1 MLVTQVSATTAGSHS
16 TFALVAA
23 IVPVADLADACGDD
37 PGLICEWVFDAT
49 DSARAAEVVD
59 WAIDRPLRIVLILVV
74 AWVINRIA
82 RRLISRFVDRL
93 VERTH
98 ERSPAEGAVDGD
110 VEGDVE
116 GAQALTAGGLL
127 LSRIQEQNE
136 RARQRTVTLGAVLR
150 SVATGVIYLLA
161 ALLVLG
167 ELDIN
172 LGPLLAGAGIAGI
185 AFGFGAQ
192 SLVRDFLAGIFIVIE
207 DQYGV
212 GDVVDVGEATGTVEE
227 VSLRTTRLR
236 DVHGTLW
243 VVPNGEIRRVA
254 NMSQLWAR
262 VVLDIEVAY
271 DTDLDLASEVI
282 KRVADE
288 VWREGSDDA
297 TIIEEPEVWGI
308 ESFGP
313 SAVAIR
319 LAGKTEPAEQVR
331 TARVIRRRLKQAFDE
346 AGIEI
351 PFPQQTVWFGEAPA
365 ASTE

>member
-1 MLVTQVSATTAGSHS
+1 MPPGIGHPDRLAQYLHPVT
-16 TFALVAA
+16 ALF
-23 IVPVADLADACGDD
+23 PVADLADACGDD

-49 DSARAAEVVD
+49 DSATAAEIID
-59 WAIDRPLRIVLILVV
+59 WAVDRPLRIFLILAV

-93 VERTH
+93 VNRT
-98 ERSPAEGAVDGD
+98 ADAT
-110 VEGDVE
+110 VEGDE
-116 GAQALTAGGLL
+116 SAPGGLL
-127 LSRIQEQNE
+127 SGLEAKAAVRLQHIQEQSE

-150 SVATGVIYLLA
+150 SVATGVIYILA

-167 ELDIN
+167 ELDIS

-192 SLVRDFLAGIFIVIE
+192 SLVKDFLAGIFIVIE

-212 GDVVDVGEATGTVEE
+212 GDVVDLGEATGTVEE

-243 VVPNGEIRRVA
+243 VVPNGEIQRVA

-262 VVLDIEVAY
+262 VVLDVEVAY
-271 DTDLDLASEVI
+271 DTDLDLASNVI

-288 VWREGSDDA
+288 IWREGADDA

-319 LAGKTEPAEQVR
+319 LAVKTEPAEQFR

-351 PFPQQTVWFGEAPA
+351 PFPQQTVWFGETPA
-365 ASTE
+365 APTD

>member
-1 MLVTQVSATTAGSHS
+1 MA
-16 TFALVAA
+16 AL
-23 IVPVADLADACGDD
+23 VPVADLADACGDD

-49 DSARAAEVVD
+49 DSARAAEIVD
-59 WAIDRPLRIVLILVV
+59 WAVDRPLRIALILAV
-74 AWVINRIA
+74 AWVINRVS
-82 RRLISRFVDRL
+82 RRLISRFVERLIDR
-93 VERTH
+93 
-98 ERSPAEGAVDGD
+98 SAPAVPDPEDED
-110 VEGDVE
+110 
-116 GAQALTAGGLL
+116 QPAGILSGLEAKAA
-127 LSRIQEQNE
+127 SRLREIQEQKE

-150 SVATGVIYLLA
+150 SIATGVIYLLA

-167 ELDIN
+167 EFDIS

-192 SLVRDFLAGIFIVIE
+192 SLVKDFLAGIFIVIE

-212 GDVVDVGEATGTVEE
+212 GDVVDLGEATGTVEE

-243 VVPNGEIRRVA
+243 VVPNGEIQRVA

-271 DTDLDLASEVI
+271 DTDLDLASNVI

-288 VWREGSDDA
+288 IWREGAGDA
-297 TIIEEPEVWGI
+297 TIIEEPEVWGV

-319 LAGKTEPAEQVR
+319 LAVKTEPAEQFR
-331 TARVIRRRLKQAFDE
+331 TARVIRRRLKQAFDD

-351 PFPQQTVWFGEAPA
+351 PFPQQTVWFGETPA
-365 ASTE
+365 ASTDASAPASTE